1 MAGIGVDMT
10 ARRLG
15 LHRDDAHLAHDVPD
29 HPESPDR
36 VVAIVEGLRRDG
48 LLDRLAPIPERAATD
63 AELQLVHHP
72 ELVSLLRKLDAAGGA
87 ALDPDTTLLSGSFN
101 AAIRAVGG
109 ALNAVDA
116 VLDEG
121 GAYGRAPLQAAF
133 CLDRPPGHHATP
145 TRPMGF
151 CFFNQAAI
159 AARYAQRVHGVDK
172 VAIVDFDVHHGNG
185 TQDAFDDDASV
196 LYCST
201 HEYPFYPGTGHW
213 REIGVGNIINLSLP
227 AGSGDAEYAA
237 SFERVIVPAVRRF
250 EPELI
255 VVSAGFDAHLADPLA
270 DMALTEAGYAFMAA
284 RICDLADEQCGGRTV
299 WVLEGGYRLE
309 ALARSVARVMRVLLG
324 DEDGGAIDAPP
335 REDVARLL
343 EQAAALHERA
353 VLG

>member
-10 ARRLG
+10 ARRVG

-109 ALNAVDA
+109 ALNAIDA

-172 VAIVDFDVHHGNG
+172 VAIVDFDVHHGN
-185 TQDAFDDDASV
+185 
-196 LYCST
+196 
-201 HEYPFYPGTGHW
+201 
-213 REIGVGNIINLSLP
+213 
-227 AGSGDAEYAA
+227 GDAEYAA

-343 EQAAALHERA
+343 EQAAALHER
-353 VLG
+353 